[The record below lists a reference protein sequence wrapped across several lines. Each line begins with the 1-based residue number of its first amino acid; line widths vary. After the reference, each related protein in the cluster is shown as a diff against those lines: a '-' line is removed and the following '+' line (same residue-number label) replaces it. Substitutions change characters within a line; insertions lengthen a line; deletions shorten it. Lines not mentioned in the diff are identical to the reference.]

1 VIPATTHPTYSQ
13 ITVCSQLRFQKS
25 NMCSWL
31 AGLLMSTVDDCC
43 LIAHKFVVTCH
54 TNSLGRFIQKDRK
67 PKTLKGEV
75 WDSPRHTASRCY
87 KVCSIIEG
95 IPMKDASVST
105 QKGYHSR
112 VLFMWGWEGLSWQQW
127 KTECGFSAVENI
139 LKHSSMRSTA
149 HLEKP

>member
-1 VIPATTHPTYSQ
+1 MIPATTHPTYSQ

-31 AGLLMSTVDDCC
+31 AGLLMSTVNDCC

-105 QKGYHSR
+105 RKVIIAKYCSCGAGKAFPGNNGRLNVDSP
-112 VLFMWGWEGLSWQQW
+112 LW
-127 KTECGFSAVENI
+127 KIF
-139 LKHSSMRSTA
+139 
-149 HLEKP
+149 